1 MTLYGRQTL
10 DMTGSSRGT
19 LMRPRPAEGL
29 RSAEVPWGRHTE
41 TKDRMRLRLIPRD
54 EHFFA
59 MFVEDAE
66 NVLKG
71 ARLLEEMLRSYD
83 DLERRANDIEDVEH
97 RGDELS
103 HQIANKLNSTF
114 VTPFDREDI
123 HALISGLDDVLDGLE
138 EAADVFVLYN
148 VEEPSAAATKQ
159 ATIIVH
165 QVEVLV
171 EALKEMQK
179 PKALQKHLIEVHRLE
194 NEGDQIARAAI
205 AALFHEK
212 TKATDIIKWKEVYG
226 VLEETIDRCEDVADI
241 LERIVVKHS

>member
-1 MTLYGRQTL
+1 
-10 DMTGSSRGT
+10 
-19 LMRPRPAEGL
+19 
-29 RSAEVPWGRHTE
+29 VPWGRDAE
-41 TKDRMRLRLIPRD
+41 LKDHMRLRLIPRD
-54 EHFFA
+54 EHFFD

-71 ARLLEEMLRSYD
+71 AQLLEEMLRSYD
-83 DLERRANDIEDVEH
+83 DLERRANDIEKVEH

-103 HQIANKLNSTF
+103 HQIANKLNATF

-123 HALISGLDDVLDGLE
+123 HALISGLDDILDGIE

-148 VEEPSAAATKQ
+148 VEEPSPAATKQ
-159 ATIIVH
+159 ASVIVR
-165 QVEVLV
+165 QAGVLV
-171 EALKEMQK
+171 EALKELQK
-179 PKALQKHLIEVHRLE
+179 PKALHEYLVEVHRLE

-212 TKATDIIKWKEVYG
+212 TKAIDIIKWKEVYG